1 MKNYINNG
9 KYLNKKPI
17 YLNIKYKKIAFCSNL
32 PCGLLFFSGYKLL
45 RTKSKKNSQYFKTI
59 TNATFLGFLKQL
71 KENSKLKSDD
81 TENELLKYIELNIAK
96 LIYIYIKNYKNNLE
110 PLKEL
115 RKIRITQRTR
125 NK

>member
-32 PCGLLFFSGYKLL
+32 PCGLLFFSGYKL
-45 RTKSKKNSQYFKTI
+45 FKTI

-96 LIYIYIKNYKNNLE
+96 LIYISIKNYKNNLE